1 MIKEIEKM
9 LPIKFKNCE
18 IIKIENGASRRKY
31 YRLKKNE
38 QKAILMDS
46 SKEPK
51 QFENFLKVHKI
62 LSKTKI
68 SIPKIYEIDRNK
80 KNILLEDF
88 GELRFDKILD
98 KFSKL
103 ILRHQE
109 TLYN

>member
-1 MIKEIEKM
+1 MGPLKGLKIIEM
-9 LPIKFKNCE
+9 AGIGPGPFCGMVLADLGAE
-18 IIKIENGASRRKY
+18 IIKIENGASRRQY

-80 KNILLEDF
+80 KNILLE
-88 GELRFDKILD
+88 LV
-98 KFSKL
+98 
-103 ILRHQE
+103 Q
-109 TLYN
+109 